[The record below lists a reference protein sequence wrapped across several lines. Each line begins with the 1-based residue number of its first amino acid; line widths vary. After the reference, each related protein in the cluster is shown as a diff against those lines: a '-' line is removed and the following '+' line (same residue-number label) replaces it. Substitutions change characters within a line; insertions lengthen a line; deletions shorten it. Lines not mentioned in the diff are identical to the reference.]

1 MSKLRK
7 TRLAVAAACACGG
20 LLVSA
25 GAAQAAP
32 VASASATAGTVD
44 VTAGE
49 QTVREGPIAECRLGV
64 QDTAN
69 SPGVEAGT
77 TKFGKTESQCS
88 RAADTGFATSMVRG
102 QRFETKVLRKY
113 GGPVIKVRS
122 FSARC
127 DTTTNGASGLVELS
141 DVTGIE
147 VPPSVPANHT
157 VLIPGDEGKT
167 VAKVVLNEIVVPEP
181 PDGSL
186 TTRAMRIELFPE
198 GGPAEGE
205 IVVGA
210 ASCAPYGED

>member
-7 TRLAVAAACACGG
+7 AWLAAVVAGACGG
-20 LLVSA
+20 LLLPA
-25 GAAQAAP
+25 GVAQAEP
-32 VASASATAGTVD
+32 VAVASATAGKVD
-44 VTAGE
+44 VTAGA
-49 QTVREGPIAECRLGV
+49 QTVQEGPIAECRLGE
-64 QDTAN
+64 QDSAS

-77 TKFGKTESQCS
+77 TKFGKSESQCS

-113 GGPVIKVRS
+113 GGPVLKVRS

-147 VPPSVPANHT
+147 VPPSIPAGYTVDVP
-157 VLIPGDEGKT
+157 GQDGKP
-167 VAKVVLNEIVVPEP
+167 VARVVLNEIVVPDP

-186 TTRAMRIELFPE
+186 TTHAMRIELFPE
-198 GGPAEGE
+198 GGPVSGE
-205 IVVGA
+205 ILVGS
-210 ASCAPYGED
+210 ASCAPYGWD